1 MDSVREQPLVDA
13 TLMCAQCGQV
23 IGVYEPLVH
32 VIAGVAHKT
41 SRAAD
46 PGLARS
52 QADAC
57 YHHACYHLACADVG
71 GTDLVIVE

>member
-1 MDSVREQPLVDA
+1 MDSVREQSLVDA
-13 TLMCAQCGQV
+13 TLLCADCGQV

-32 VIAGVAHKT
+32 VIAGIAHKT

-46 PGLARS
+46 PHLARS

-57 YHHACYHLACADVG
+57 YHLACRDLGSA
-71 GTDLVIVE
+71 DLVTDG